1 LKKWKKWKNSPNWKK
16 PHKSKK
22 LSAAGRQASKQN
34 EESKA
39 TMEATEGR
47 RQTKLGR
54 VVSNKMQK
62 TVVVVVEYL
71 KPHPLYRKI
80 IRKSKKFHAH
90 DEENTCQIGDMVRIE
105 ETRPLSKTKNWQ
117 VIEIVKRGE
126 EV

>member
-1 LKKWKKWKNSPNWKK
+1 
-16 PHKSKK
+16 
-22 LSAAGRQASKQN
+22 
-34 EESKA
+34 
-39 TMEATEGR
+39 MEATEGR